1 MPNPS
6 FDAQDEATLRKRRS
20 AKWSYYPE
28 DVLPAWIAEMDFP
41 LAEPITRAL
50 HEAVDVGDT
59 GYASALDLGPV
70 VAGWMKAMWGAS
82 VSAGDVHLAPD
93 VVTAITE
100 VLRVVTDVGDP
111 VLIEPPVYPPF
122 AGTVLALG
130 RRVMTA
136 PVLRTA
142 HGFEPNLDAI
152 ERAYASGARAHL
164 LCSPHN
170 PTGLVYDSA
179 SLERIAWLADRH
191 GVLVLADEIHAPLT
205 YPDAVHTPFLAVS
218 DAARRRS
225 ITLSSASKT
234 WNIAGLKA
242 AWLIATG
249 DGPRAVLAKLGHE
262 IAYRAGHLGVI
273 ATRAA
278 LLEGEAWRREALA
291 TLDRNRVLL
300 GALLRDALPSVEYV
314 PPRAG
319 YLAWLDCRKLG
330 LGDDPAHAF
339 LTTGKV
345 ALSSGPTFGVE
356 GQGFARLN
364 VGTCRG
370 LLEEAVRRM
379 ARGAGAGGS
388 QPGALA

>member
-1 MPNPS
+1 MKLAMANRS
-6 FDAQDEATLRKRRS
+6 FDALDEAALRKRRS
-20 AKWSYYPE
+20 AKWSYYPD

-59 GYASALDLGPV
+59 GYAATLDIGPI
-70 VAGWMKAMWGAS
+70 VAGWMKARWSAS

-100 VLRVVTDVGDP
+100 VLRIATEVGDP

-122 AGTVLALG
+122 AGTILALG
-130 RRVMTA
+130 RRVVAA

-142 HGFEPNLDAI
+142 LGFEPNLDAI
-152 ERAYASGARAHL
+152 EGAYAKGARAHL

-170 PTGLVYDSA
+170 PTGLVYDGA
-179 SLERIAWLADRH
+179 ALERIAWLADRY

-205 YPDAVHTPFLAVS
+205 YPGAVHTPFLAVS

-242 AWLIATG
+242 AWLIGAD

-278 LLEGEAWRREALA
+278 LLEGEAWRQDILA

-300 GALLRDALPSVEYV
+300 GALLRDALPGIEYV

-319 YLAWLDCRKLG
+319 YLAWLDCRRLG
-330 LGDDPAHAF
+330 LGRDPAHAF
-339 LTTGKV
+339 LTEGKV
-345 ALSSGPTFGVE
+345 ALSSGPTFGDE
-356 GQGFARLN
+356 GHGFARLN
-364 VGTCRG
+364 IGTSRG

-379 ARGAGAGGS
+379 ARGA
-388 QPGALA
+388 PPR